1 MKPILDWLDHRTG
14 YRAIVS
20 ESLYENIPGG
30 SRWRYVWGSTLVFV
44 FFVQVIT
51 GIFLWMAYSPS
62 TQTAWESVYYLEYHL
77 DGGWLLRGIHHYA
90 AQLMMILMLLHVLQ
104 VIVDGAYKAPREVN
118 FWFGLLLMLI
128 IFGLGLTGY
137 LLPWDQKGYWAT
149 KVATEIAGSM
159 GRELPEIAVGGA
171 DYGTQTLTRFFAI
184 HAGVLPALLIGLL
197 VVHLALFRRHGI
209 TAKLSGRREGF
220 RQDFWPDQVLKDAV
234 ACLAVLLVIV
244 FLSWQFRAELGAPA
258 DAAENYA
265 AARPEWYFLFLF
277 QFLKYFPGEY
287 GKLIGAVVLPGLLVG
302 FMFLMPFVG
311 RSRTGHRI
319 NIAFIALVM
328 VGSGILTL
336 LALDEDYYAARIDK
350 KKIAEVEKAF
360 AQIAIDL
367 RKEGEGSPYHDKE
380 QAEQLALYAGD
391 DQERN
396 DLLQKQLFRYQRYR
410 TSENFIQAVH
420 AAEVEAAR
428 VKELAVEWDPEVEA
442 YLPSIPPTGALA
454 LLRADPKT
462 QGPKLFG
469 RYCASCH
476 DYSGPDAE
484 QTFASIHPLAPKT
497 GEHLPNGAPNL
508 YRFASR
514 EWVGG
519 MLDPEEVAKVHL
531 DRQTWTVTDAP
542 YYGNTNIANE
552 EGGMVEFVQSDLA
565 DLDEEGKAKLQS
577 IVVALSADARLPYQ
591 AQVDHE
597 AEGAG
602 QIAAGRAAFSESFD
616 SYACS
621 DCHRW
626 GTVEDADDAPDL
638 TGYGSRAWTIK
649 MIADPAHLYG
659 EHNDRMPAFNP
670 PDNPAAQQLSGK
682 NIGLIVDWLRQDWP
696 SASTPGS
703 SGPSAAPG
711 TH

>member
-1 MKPILDWLDHRTG
+1 MKPILDWLDNRTG
-14 YRAIVS
+14 YRSIVN

-44 FFVQVIT
+44 FVVQVIT
-51 GIFLWMAYSPS
+51 GTFLWMTYSPS
-62 TQTAWESVYYLEYHL
+62 TQTAWESVYYLQYHV

-90 AQLMMILMLLHVLQ
+90 AQIMMILMLLHVLQ
-104 VIVDGAYKAPREVN
+104 VIIDGAYKAPREVN

-128 IFGLGLTGY
+128 VFGLGLTGY

-149 KVATEIAGSM
+149 KVATEIAGSV
-159 GRELPEIAVGGA
+159 GREIPEMAVGGA

-184 HAGVLPALLIGLL
+184 HAGVLPATMIGLL
-197 VVHLALFRRHGI
+197 VVHLALFRKHGI

-244 FLSWQFRAELGAPA
+244 FLAWQFRAELGAPA

-311 RSRTGHRI
+311 RSRTGHRL

-328 VGSGILTL
+328 AGSGVLTL
-336 LALDEDYYAARIDK
+336 LALDEDYYAARMDK
-350 KKIAEVEKAF
+350 KQIAQVEDAF
-360 AQIAIDL
+360 NQIAIDL
-367 RKEGEGSPYHDKE
+367 RKQGEGSPYYDKE
-380 QAEQLALYAGD
+380 QTDQLALLAGD
-391 DQERN
+391 DADKNDVLQE
-396 DLLQKQLFRYQRYR
+396 QLVRYQRYR
-410 TSENFIQAVH
+410 TSENFIQAVR
-420 AAEVEAAR
+420 AAEIEATR
-428 VKELAVEWDPEVEA
+428 VKELAVEWDPQVEA
-442 YLPSIPPTGALA
+442 FLSSIPPTGALS

-476 DYSGPDAE
+476 DYSGPGAE
-484 QTFASIHPLAPKT
+484 DSFVTIHPLAPDT
-497 GEHLPNGAPNL
+497 GEHIPNGAPNL

-514 EWVGG
+514 EWVAG
-519 MLDPEEVAKVHL
+519 MLNPQEVAKVHI
-531 DRQTWTVTDAP
+531 DRETWTVTDAP
-542 YYGNTNIANE
+542 FYGNTNIATE
-552 EGGMVEFVQSDLA
+552 EGGMVEFVQTDLA
-565 DLDEEGKAKLQS
+565 ELDEEGKEKLKA
-577 IVVALSADARLPYQ
+577 IIVALSADAHLPYQ
-591 AQVDHE
+591 LKIDRE
-597 AEGAG
+597 AEEAG
-602 QIAAGRAAFSESFD
+602 QIALGREAFTESFD

-626 GTVEDADDAPDL
+626 GDIEDADDAPDL
-638 TGYGSRAWTIK
+638 TGYGSREWMIK
-649 MIADPAHLYG
+649 MIAEPEHIYG
-659 EHNDRMPAFNP
+659 DHNDRMPAFDPPGNP
-670 PDNPAAQQLSGK
+670 EAQQLSAEK
-682 NIGLIVDWLRQDWP
+682 IGLIVDWLRQDWP
-696 SASTPGS
+696 SATN
-703 SGPSAAPG
+703 SGPPQGANRP
-711 TH
+711 

>member
-14 YRAIVS
+14 YRAIVK

-44 FFVQVIT
+44 FVIQVIT

-90 AQLMMILMLLHVLQ
+90 AQIMMILMLLHVLQ
-104 VIVDGAYKAPREVN
+104 VVIDGAYKAPREVN

-128 IFGLGLTGY
+128 VFGLGLTGY

-184 HAGVLPALLIGLL
+184 HAGLLPATLIGLL

-209 TAKLSGRREGF
+209 TAKLNGRREGF

-244 FLSWQFRAELGAPA
+244 FLAWQARAELGAPA

-287 GKLIGAVVLPGLLVG
+287 GKLLGAVILPGLLVG

-328 VGSGILTL
+328 IGSGLLTL

-350 KKIAEVEKAF
+350 
-360 AQIAIDL
+360 AQIADVEDAFSQIEIDL
-367 RKEGEGSPYHDKE
+367 RKEGEGSGYQGKE
-380 QAEQLALYAGD
+380 QSEQLTIFAGGN
-391 DQERN
+391 QEKD
-396 DLLQKQLFRYQRYR
+396 DLLQEQYARYQRYQ
-410 TSENFIQAVH
+410 TSKNFIDAVH
-420 AAEVEAAR
+420 AAETEAAR
-428 VKELAVEWDPEVEA
+428 VKELAVKWDPQAEA

-454 LLRADPKT
+454 MLRADPKT

-484 QTFASIHPLAPKT
+484 QTFITIHPLAPET
-497 GEHLPNGAPNL
+497 GEHIPNGAPNL

-514 EWVGG
+514 QWIRGI
-519 MLDPEEVAKVHL
+519 LNPEEIAKVHL
-531 DRQTWTVTDAP
+531 DRASWTVTDAP
-542 YYGNTNIANE
+542 YYGNTNLVDD
-552 EGGMVEFVQSDLA
+552 GGMVEFVQSDLE
-565 DLDEEGKAKLQS
+565 DLDKEGKEKLEA
-577 IVVALSADARLPYQ
+577 IIVALSADAQLPYQ
-591 AQVDHE
+591 QRQDEE
-597 AEGAG
+597 AEEAG
-602 QIAAGRAAFSESFD
+602 LLAAGREAFSEAFD

-626 GTVEDADDAPDL
+626 GEIEDAEDAPDL
-638 TGYGSRAWTIK
+638 TGYGSRDWMIK
-649 MIADPAHLYG
+649 MIANPAHIYG
-659 EHNDRMPAFNP
+659 DHNDRMPAFNP
-670 PDNPAAQQLSGK
+670 PENPESQQLSDEK
-682 NIGLIVDWLRQDWP
+682 IGLIVDWIRQDWRTGEP
-696 SASTPGS
+696 SKAQAG
-703 SGPSAAPG
+703 
-711 TH
+711 HE

>member
-14 YRAIVS
+14 YRAIVH

-44 FFVQVIT
+44 FFVQVVT

-62 TQTAWESVYYLEYHL
+62 TQTAWESVYYLEYHV

-90 AQLMMILMLLHVLQ
+90 AQIMMILMLLHVLQ
-104 VIVDGAYKAPREVN
+104 VIIDGAYKAPREVN

-128 IFGLGLTGY
+128 VFGLGLTGY

-149 KVATEIAGSM
+149 KVATEIAGSV
-159 GRELPEIAVGGA
+159 GREIPEMAVGGP

-184 HAGVLPALLIGLL
+184 HAGVLPATLIGLL
-197 VVHLALFRRHGI
+197 IVHLALFRKHGI

-244 FLSWQFRAELGAPA
+244 FLAWQFRAELGAPA

-287 GKLIGAVVLPGLLVG
+287 GKLIGAVVLPTLLVL

-311 RSRTGHRI
+311 RSRKGHRI

-328 VGSGILTL
+328 IGSGILTL
-336 LALDEDYYAARIDK
+336 LALDEDYYAARVDRSQ
-350 KKIAEVEKAF
+350 IAEVEEAF
-360 AQIAIDL
+360 EKIAINL
-367 RKEGEGSPYHDKE
+367 RKEGQGSPYADKE
-380 QAEQLALYAGD
+380 QTEQLALYAGSD
-391 DQERN
+391 VAKNKTLQDQ
-396 DLLQKQLFRYQRYR
+396 LIRYQRYR

-420 AAEVEAAR
+420 AAEVEATR
-428 VKELAVEWDPEVEA
+428 VKELAVEWDPQAEA
-442 YLPSIPPTGALA
+442 YLPSIPPEGALA
-454 LLRADPKT
+454 LLRSDPKT

-476 DYSGPDAE
+476 DYSGPGAE
-484 QTFASIHPLAPKT
+484 PSFVTIHPLAPET
-497 GEHLPNGAPNL
+497 GEHIPNGGPNL

-514 EWVGG
+514 EWIAG
-519 MLDPEEVAKVHL
+519 MLNPTEVAKVHL
-531 DRQTWTVTDAP
+531 DRATWTVTDAP
-542 YYGNTNIANE
+542 FYGNTNIAAE
-552 EGGMVEFVQSDLA
+552 EGGMVEFVQTDLA
-565 DLDEEGKAKLQS
+565 DLDEEGKEKLEA
-577 IVVALSADARLPYQ
+577 IIVALSADAGLPYQ
-591 AQVDHE
+591 SKMDQE
-597 AEGAG
+597 AATAG
-602 QIAAGRAAFSESFD
+602 QLTRGREAFTESFE

-626 GTVEDADDAPDL
+626 GDIEDAEDAPDL
-638 TGYGSRAWTIK
+638 TNYGSRDWMIS
-649 MIADPAHLYG
+649 MIADPAHIYG
-659 EHNDRMPAFNP
+659 EHNDRMPAFDP
-670 PDNPAAQQLSGK
+670 PDNPEASQLSRDK
-682 NIGLIVDWLRQDWP
+682 IRLIVDWIRQDWP
-696 SASTPGS
+696 SQGDEGT
-703 SGPSAAPG
+703 SGDKIQP
-711 TH
+711 